1 MDSDFRIDIG
11 EVQRAIDV
19 GEITALYFPLLRKTL
34 LMDTRT
40 TGVDGPMIKVVPM
53 ASSPEERFRDL
64 VRMRPRLPKPES
76 INIVPW
82 PKYVASLVRL
92 EVWDHIVRRF
102 LEASHK
108 PSLMVFMVQREV
120 ARRMAASPGDM
131 SLLSVAVQLYGR
143 PRIVSYVPPRAFR
156 PAPKVTS
163 AIVRIDVFTKPA
175 VAFER
180 PDDFF
185 DVVRAGFSA
194 PRKQLRN
201 SLTHGL
207 AISSEAAV
215 GLLTQ
220 ADIDPRRRAE
230 TLSLHEW
237 DLLYR
242 AHQGQG
248 S

>member
-102 LEASHK
+102 LEIGPPEIVK
-108 PSLMVFMVQREV
+108 RCEECLEELKRLEREE
-120 ARRMAASPGDM
+120 
-131 SLLSVAVQLYGR
+131 L
-143 PRIVSYVPPRAFR
+143 
-156 PAPKVTS
+156 
-163 AIVRIDVFTKPA
+163 
-175 VAFER
+175 
-180 PDDFF
+180 
-185 DVVRAGFSA
+185 
-194 PRKQLRN
+194 
-201 SLTHGL
+201 
-207 AISSEAAV
+207 
-215 GLLTQ
+215 
-220 ADIDPRRRAE
+220 RRAITGDNYE
-230 TLSLHEW
+230 TLW
-237 DLLYR
+237 DVAGTQEGAEVDDDDEELV
-242 AHQGQG
+242 
-248 S
+248 

>member
-76 INIVPW
+76 SNIVPW

-102 LEASHK
+102 LEIGPPEIVK
-108 PSLMVFMVQREV
+108 RCEECLEELKRLEREE
-120 ARRMAASPGDM
+120 
-131 SLLSVAVQLYGR
+131 L
-143 PRIVSYVPPRAFR
+143 
-156 PAPKVTS
+156 
-163 AIVRIDVFTKPA
+163 
-175 VAFER
+175 
-180 PDDFF
+180 
-185 DVVRAGFSA
+185 
-194 PRKQLRN
+194 
-201 SLTHGL
+201 
-207 AISSEAAV
+207 
-215 GLLTQ
+215 
-220 ADIDPRRRAE
+220 RRAITGENYE
-230 TLSLHEW
+230 TLW
-237 DLLYR
+237 DVAGTQEGAEVDDDDEELV
-242 AHQGQG
+242 
-248 S
+248 

>member
-102 LEASHK
+102 LEIGPPEIVK
-108 PSLMVFMVQREV
+108 RCEECLEELKRLEREE
-120 ARRMAASPGDM
+120 
-131 SLLSVAVQLYGR
+131 L
-143 PRIVSYVPPRAFR
+143 
-156 PAPKVTS
+156 
-163 AIVRIDVFTKPA
+163 
-175 VAFER
+175 
-180 PDDFF
+180 
-185 DVVRAGFSA
+185 
-194 PRKQLRN
+194 
-201 SLTHGL
+201 
-207 AISSEAAV
+207 
-215 GLLTQ
+215 
-220 ADIDPRRRAE
+220 RRAITGENYE
-230 TLSLHEW
+230 TLW
-237 DLLYR
+237 DAAGTQEGAEVDDDDEELV
-242 AHQGQG
+242 
-248 S
+248 

>member
-76 INIVPW
+76 ISIVPW

-102 LEASHK
+102 LEIGPPEIVK
-108 PSLMVFMVQREV
+108 RCEECLEELKRMEREE
-120 ARRMAASPGDM
+120 
-131 SLLSVAVQLYGR
+131 L
-143 PRIVSYVPPRAFR
+143 
-156 PAPKVTS
+156 
-163 AIVRIDVFTKPA
+163 
-175 VAFER
+175 
-180 PDDFF
+180 
-185 DVVRAGFSA
+185 
-194 PRKQLRN
+194 
-201 SLTHGL
+201 
-207 AISSEAAV
+207 
-215 GLLTQ
+215 
-220 ADIDPRRRAE
+220 RRAITGEKYE
-230 TLSLHEW
+230 TLW
-237 DLLYR
+237 DAAGTQEGAEVDDDDEELV
-242 AHQGQG
+242 
-248 S
+248 

>member
-102 LEASHK
+102 LEIGPPEIVK
-108 PSLMVFMVQREV
+108 RCEECLEELKQMEREE
-120 ARRMAASPGDM
+120 
-131 SLLSVAVQLYGR
+131 L
-143 PRIVSYVPPRAFR
+143 
-156 PAPKVTS
+156 
-163 AIVRIDVFTKPA
+163 
-175 VAFER
+175 
-180 PDDFF
+180 
-185 DVVRAGFSA
+185 
-194 PRKQLRN
+194 
-201 SLTHGL
+201 
-207 AISSEAAV
+207 
-215 GLLTQ
+215 
-220 ADIDPRRRAE
+220 RRAITGENYE
-230 TLSLHEW
+230 TLW
-237 DLLYR
+237 DAAGTQEGAEVDDDDEELV
-242 AHQGQG
+242 
-248 S
+248 

>member
-102 LEASHK
+102 LEIGPPEIVK
-108 PSLMVFMVQREV
+108 RCEECLEELKRLEREE
-120 ARRMAASPGDM
+120 
-131 SLLSVAVQLYGR
+131 L
-143 PRIVSYVPPRAFR
+143 
-156 PAPKVTS
+156 
-163 AIVRIDVFTKPA
+163 
-175 VAFER
+175 
-180 PDDFF
+180 
-185 DVVRAGFSA
+185 
-194 PRKQLRN
+194 
-201 SLTHGL
+201 
-207 AISSEAAV
+207 
-215 GLLTQ
+215 
-220 ADIDPRRRAE
+220 RRAITAHNYE
-230 TLSLHEW
+230 TLW
-237 DLLYR
+237 DVAGTQEGAEVDDDDEELV
-242 AHQGQG
+242 
-248 S
+248 

>member
-102 LEASHK
+102 LEIGPPEIVK
-108 PSLMVFMVQREV
+108 RCEECLEELKRLEREE
-120 ARRMAASPGDM
+120 
-131 SLLSVAVQLYGR
+131 L
-143 PRIVSYVPPRAFR
+143 
-156 PAPKVTS
+156 
-163 AIVRIDVFTKPA
+163 
-175 VAFER
+175 
-180 PDDFF
+180 
-185 DVVRAGFSA
+185 
-194 PRKQLRN
+194 
-201 SLTHGL
+201 
-207 AISSEAAV
+207 
-215 GLLTQ
+215 
-220 ADIDPRRRAE
+220 RRAITGENYE
-230 TLSLHEW
+230 TLW
-237 DLLYR
+237 DVAGTQEGAEVDDDDEELV
-242 AHQGQG
+242 
-248 S
+248 